1 MRRLT
6 RTLLVV
12 ALATGAWTLPGAM
25 EAQDCDGAYMA
36 CAAQVNAGSSD
47 GLHDDTCF
55 TDYVACIGRL
65 LRFF

>member
-1 MRRLT
+1 MRRIT
-6 RTLLVV
+6 RTLLVA
-12 ALATGAWTLPGAM
+12 ALGTAAGTLPGAA
-25 EAQDCDGAYMA
+25 EAQDCDDAYMV
-36 CAAQVNAGSSD
+36 CAAQVSAGSSD